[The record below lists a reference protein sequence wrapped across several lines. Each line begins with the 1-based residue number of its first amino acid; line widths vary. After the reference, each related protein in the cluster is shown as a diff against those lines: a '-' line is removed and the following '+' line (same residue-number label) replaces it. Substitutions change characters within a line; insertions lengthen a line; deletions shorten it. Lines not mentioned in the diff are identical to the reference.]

1 MIYYVGWLY
10 LVVMSLLI
18 SLVAFIWGLRSGQ
31 FSDQDRARY
40 LPLGED
46 LLSQPVVVAGRGK
59 QKAHTTALIVIVALA
74 MVAFGVALFLS
85 IHHR

>member
-10 LVVMSLLI
+10 LVVVSLLV
-18 SLVAFIWGLRSGQ
+18 SLAAFIWGLRSGQ

-46 LLSQPVVVAGRGK
+46 LLSRPILVAGRRK
-59 QKAHTTALIVIVALA
+59 QKAHATALLVIVAIGLI
-74 MVAFGVALFLS
+74 VFGVALFLS
-85 IHHR
+85 IQHR

>member
-1 MIYYVGWLY
+1 
-10 LVVMSLLI
+10 MSLLV
-18 SLVAFIWGLRSGQ
+18 SLAAFIWGLRSGQ

-46 LLSQPVVVAGRGK
+46 LLSQPVVVAGRRK
-59 QKAHTTALIVIVALA
+59 QKAHTTALLVVVALGLI
-74 MVAFGVALFLS
+74 AFGVALFLS

>member
-10 LVVMSLLI
+10 LVVVSLLV
-18 SLVAFIWGLRSGQ
+18 SLAAFIWGLRSGQ

-46 LLSQPVVVAGRGK
+46 LLTRPVLVAGRRK
-59 QKAHTTALIVIVALA
+59 QKAHTAALLVIVALGLI
-74 MVAFGVALFLS
+74 AFGVALFLS
-85 IHHR
+85 IHQR